1 MLRHIKN
8 FFDQHLVPG
17 AGTDNEHSEH
27 VLHLA
32 IAALLLEMTHMDGE
46 VWPEQRAAVE
56 ASVHEHFGLSGD
68 EAAEL
73 LELAEEERSE
83 STDYY
88 QFTSLINDNYPPEQK
103 IRLVELLWRIAYANE
118 NLHLYE
124 EHLVRKIA
132 DLLHVPHSAFIA
144 SKLNASGER

>member
-1 MLRHIKN
+1 
-8 FFDQHLVPG
+8 
-17 AGTDNEHSEH
+17 
-27 VLHLA
+27 
-32 IAALLLEMTHMDGE
+32 
-46 VWPEQRAAVE
+46 
-56 ASVHEHFGLSGD
+56 VHEHFGLSGD
-68 EAAEL
+68 EAVEL

-88 QFTSLINDNYPPEQK
+88 QFTSLINDNYTPEQK

-118 NLHLYE
+118 SLHLYE